1 MLELRASPRT
11 RHRATVA
18 VTVAAA
24 AVAALVSAA
33 PAAVAADPRTQFGP
47 LRYGASYALG
57 YLRWHARSVDV
68 DYSIKA
74 YGCRTLWA
82 FGYDGN
88 GYLHYPPAHA
98 TVCDTTDT
106 ETMNVPVDVPGGA
119 SRILL
124 QFDDDA
130 GITRDEEIQRR
141 P

>member
-1 MLELRASPRT
+1 MLKFHTSSRT

-18 VTVAAA
+18 ATIAVA
-24 AVAALVSAA
+24 AVATLVSAA

-82 FGYDGN
+82 FGYDANGN
-88 GYLHYPPAHA
+88 LHYPPAQA

-119 SRILL
+119 SRVLL

-130 GITRDEEIQRR
+130 GVTRDQETGLH